1 MPSLHSGGQYEIC
14 NAAASRGDCAHWA
27 PMRCRWDQDAELF
40 EGAGRRGFVLVI
52 LVMSAVNHTAFFFPV
67 PGLLLLFCLRMPCG
81 RDEWW

>member
-52 LVMSAVNHTAFFFPV
+52 LVMSAVSHTAFFSGSWV
-67 PGLLLLFCLRMPCG
+67 VVVVLSQNAMWQG
-81 RDEWW
+81 